1 MDMNMDNLNKKFSLD
16 GLKTQLMSL
25 FMLKTSTSTNDDGSS
40 FYKMIYS
47 ILTLTVIDNIMASIP
62 HVVKFVQCYVSR
74 NVAEIKILETLTETS
89 QIKKSSMVVDINLT
103 KSEDFFGE
111 SILDYITN
119 SENIKSILFQNKRF
133 VLNNKDAVL
142 VNEQEQIYFKLV
154 NESKTVDNL
163 SSSQIIEIYSF
174 KLNIVK
180 LRIFVDKINTDYRY
194 KLQNKLGGKIF
205 YFDEIETN
213 TDNSKF
219 LTFTMKEF
227 LTNRTFNNVV
237 GKESNM
243 IKNRVNFFKKNKHW
257 YDEKGIPYTLGLLL
271 SGPPGGGKTSTIKC
285 VANTMNRHIINVKLH
300 DNITKLQMEH
310 LFFSDIIH
318 VCRDGIPERFQIPT
332 EQRIYVFEDVDCQN
346 GKNNL
351 VLERELKI
359 SMEQK
364 MQQSELLKQ
373 MEIDE
378 KNFQL
383 DLNFKRN
390 SKTDEELFEPNQ
402 NVHLQGGQSLSNNSN
417 MLYSYGEFNNV
428 GSELKLE
435 SIKTQQNKTV
445 DNRPMEN
452 DSQQHEK
459 LTLSALLNILDGIL
473 ETPGRIII
481 MTSNYPEMLD
491 SALIRPG
498 RIDLKITFPYCDGS
512 MIIELIQKFYNII
525 LTEKEKKMID
535 NSKLDKMT
543 PAEATKI
550 LFENFD
556 DYSIAI
562 NQIINYKCK

>member
-1 MDMNMDNLNKKFSLD
+1 MDNSNKKFSLD

-62 HVVKFVQCYVSR
+62 QVVKFVQGYVSR
-74 NVAEIKILETLTETS
+74 NVADIKILETLTETA
-89 QIKKSSMVVDINLT
+89 QTKKSSMVVDINLT
-103 KSEDFFGE
+103 KGEDFFGE

-133 VLNNKDAVL
+133 VLNNRDAVL

-174 KLNIVK
+174 KLNIKK
-180 LRIFVDKINTDYRY
+180 LRLFVDKINTDYRY
-194 KLQNKLGGKIF
+194 KVQNKLGAKIF
-205 YFDEIETN
+205 YFDEIDIN
-213 TDNSKF
+213 MDNSKF

-237 GKESNM
+237 GKESKM
-243 IKNRVNFFKKNKHW
+243 IKKRVNFFKKNKHW

-300 DNITKLQMEH
+300 DGITKSQMEH
-310 LFFSDIIH
+310 LFFSDVIH

-351 VLERELKI
+351 VLDRDLKI
-359 SMEQK
+359 RMEQK
-364 MQQSELLKQ
+364 KQQYELLKQ
-373 MEIDE
+373 MGIDGE
-378 KNFQL
+378 NLQL
-383 DLNFKRN
+383 DLNFKMN
-390 SKTDEELFEPNQ
+390 TKTDEDLFELNQ
-402 NVHLQGGQSLSNNSN
+402 NVHLQEGESKSNNSH
-417 MLYSYGEFNNV
+417 MLYSYGDISNI
-428 GSELKLE
+428 GSEFKLPE
-435 SIKTQQNKTV
+435 SIKTQQNKAV
-445 DNRPMEN
+445 DNNRPMEN
-452 DSQQHEK
+452 NNPQHEK

-498 RIDLKITFPYCDGS
+498 RIDLKVTFPYCDGD
-512 MIIELIQKFYNII
+512 MIIELIQNFYNII
-525 LTEKEKKMID
+525 LTEKEKKTID
-535 NSKLDKMT
+535 DSELAKMT

-556 DYSIAI
+556 DYSIAM

>member
-1 MDMNMDNLNKKFSLD
+1 MDNSNKKFSLD

-62 HVVKFVQCYVSR
+62 QVVKFVQGYVSR
-74 NVAEIKILETLTETS
+74 NVADIKILETLTETA

-103 KSEDFFGE
+103 KGEDFFGE

-133 VLNNKDAVL
+133 VLNNRDAVL

-174 KLNIVK
+174 KLNIKK
-180 LRIFVDKINTDYRY
+180 LRLFVDKINTDYRY
-194 KLQNKLGGKIF
+194 KVQNKLGAKIF
-205 YFDEIETN
+205 YFDEIDIN
-213 TDNSKF
+213 IDNSKF

-237 GKESNM
+237 GKESKM
-243 IKNRVNFFKKNKHW
+243 IKKRVNFFKKNKHW

-300 DNITKLQMEH
+300 DGITKSQMEH
-310 LFFSDIIH
+310 LFFSDVIH
-318 VCRDGIPERFQIPT
+318 VCRDGIPERFQIPI

-346 GKNNL
+346 GQNNL
-351 VLERELKI
+351 VLDRELKI
-359 SMEQK
+359 RMEQK
-364 MQQSELLKQ
+364 KQQYELLKQ
-373 MEIDE
+373 MGIDGE
-378 KNFQL
+378 NLQL
-383 DLNFKRN
+383 DLNFKIN
-390 SKTDEELFEPNQ
+390 TKTDEELFELNQ
-402 NVHLQGGQSLSNNSN
+402 NVHLQEGESNSNNN
-417 MLYSYGEFNNV
+417 HMLYSYGEISKV
-428 GSELKLE
+428 GSEIKLPE
-435 SIKTQQNKTV
+435 SIKTQQHKAV
-445 DNRPMEN
+445 DNNRPMEN
-452 DSQQHEK
+452 NNQQHEK

-498 RIDLKITFPYCDGS
+498 RIDLKVTFPYCDGD
-512 MIIELIQKFYNII
+512 MIIELIQNFYNII
-525 LTEKEKKMID
+525 LTEKEKKTID
-535 NSKLDKMT
+535 NSELEKMT

-556 DYSIAI
+556 DYSTAM
-562 NQIINYKCK
+562 NQIVNYKCK

>member
-1 MDMNMDNLNKKFSLD
+1 
-16 GLKTQLMSL
+16 
-25 FMLKTSTSTNDDGSS
+25 
-40 FYKMIYS
+40 
-47 ILTLTVIDNIMASIP
+47 
-62 HVVKFVQCYVSR
+62 
-74 NVAEIKILETLTETS
+74 
-89 QIKKSSMVVDINLT
+89 MVVDINLT
-103 KSEDFFGE
+103 KGEDFFGE

-133 VLNNKDAVL
+133 VLNNRDAVL

-174 KLNIVK
+174 KLNIKK
-180 LRIFVDKINTDYRY
+180 LRLFVDKINTDYRY
-194 KLQNKLGGKIF
+194 KVQNKLGAKIF
-205 YFDEIETN
+205 YFDEIDIN
-213 TDNSKF
+213 MDNSKF

-237 GKESNM
+237 GKESKM
-243 IKNRVNFFKKNKHW
+243 IKKRVNFFKKNKHW

-300 DNITKLQMEH
+300 DGITKSQMEH
-310 LFFSDIIH
+310 LFFSDVIH

-351 VLERELKI
+351 VLDRDLKI
-359 SMEQK
+359 RMEQK
-364 MQQSELLKQ
+364 KQQYELLKQ
-373 MEIDE
+373 MGIDGE
-378 KNFQL
+378 KLQL
-383 DLNFKRN
+383 DLNFKIN
-390 SKTDEELFEPNQ
+390 TKTDEDLFELNQ
-402 NVHLQGGQSLSNNSN
+402 NVHLQEGESKSNNSH
-417 MLYSYGEFNNV
+417 MLYSYGDISNV
-428 GSELKLE
+428 GSEIKLPE
-435 SIKTQQNKTV
+435 SIKTQQHKAV
-445 DNRPMEN
+445 DNNRPMEN
-452 DSQQHEK
+452 NNPQHEK

-498 RIDLKITFPYCDGS
+498 RIDLKVTFPYCDGD
-512 MIIELIQKFYNII
+512 MIIELIQNFYNII
-525 LTEKEKKMID
+525 LTEKEKKTID
-535 NSKLDKMT
+535 DSELAKIT

-556 DYSIAI
+556 DYSIAM